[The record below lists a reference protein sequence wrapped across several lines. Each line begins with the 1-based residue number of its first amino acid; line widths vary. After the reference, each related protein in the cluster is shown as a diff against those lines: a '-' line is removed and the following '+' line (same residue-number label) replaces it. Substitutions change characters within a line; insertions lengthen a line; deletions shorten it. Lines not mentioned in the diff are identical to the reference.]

1 MLTIVSNIA
10 VVYDTYCRHWSVICK
25 QHAYNHLHLIFRY
38 PNRALL
44 FLLLDLDLFGKY
56 PCFRLSQIVTLH
68 KKIKQTRNHML
79 NILQITQN
87 LNDCNQYIQQL
98 EEQNKQL
105 HKNLQKTKKDKLTK
119 RYERRMAN
127 SLRPIHDMAHY
138 IESEYLFR
146 HNVIRDLYEFKS
158 QKDGKRWRPIDDRQL
173 NTILNR
179 VQDDGGV
186 LCLKSLVMQRIK
198 STIAVDYHPVKA
210 YLDSIRG
217 TWDGKDRIEELCH
230 RVNNSDYCRRMM
242 HRWLLA
248 MVAQWLGLDARH
260 ANAVMLLLISP
271 RQGLHKSTFLHE
283 LLPEQL
289 SSYYTDDFSLA
300 SKSNAERKLVEFAL
314 VNIDEFDKLPV
325 KKMPNLKTLMQTL
338 RPSFVKAYKTCFNQ
352 LPRIASFAGTS
363 NERQVLTDRTGSRRF
378 LILEPDDVISIDGI
392 YHDQLYAQLLYEIEN
407 GQRYYFTKEEE
418 NEMQA
423 VNQAYYRLDPLEQL
437 FTQFYRKPEA
447 GESYQRFSAS
457 QLMELLRRRNWH
469 TLQQITNT
477 AFSKMLLRLQ
487 IPYEHCHQG
496 RFYHVVPL

>member
-1 MLTIVSNIA
+1 MKIIGIS
-10 VVYDTYCRHWSVICK
+10 
-25 QHAYNHLHLIFRY
+25 
-38 PNRALL
+38 
-44 FLLLDLDLFGKY
+44 
-56 PCFRLSQIVTLH
+56 
-68 KKIKQTRNHML
+68 KKL
-79 NILQITQN
+79 YEC
-87 LNDCNQYIQQL
+87 DQYIQQL
-98 EEQNKQL
+98 ETKNKLL
-105 HKNLQKTKKDKLTK
+105 HENLQLSKQDKQKK
-119 RYERRMAN
+119 YETRMAY
-127 SLRPIHDMAHY
+127 SLRPIREMAEF
-138 IESEYLFR
+138 IKNEYLFR
-146 HNVIRDLYEFKS
+146 HNVIRDLYEFMPRKG
-158 QKDGKRWRPIDDRQL
+158 GKRWRHVDDRQL
-173 NTILNR
+173 NTIMNR
-179 VQDDGGV
+179 VQDDGKV

-198 STIAVDYHPVKA
+198 STIAVDYHPVKD

-217 TWDGKDRIEELCH
+217 TWDGKDRVEELCS
-230 RVNNSDYCRRMM
+230 RINGTDYCRRMT

-325 KKMPNLKTLMQTL
+325 KKMPDLKTLMQTL

-457 QLMELLRRRNWH
+457 QLMEFLRRKDGLVLH
-469 TLQQITNT
+469 AISQTTFI
-477 AFSKMLLRLQ
+477 KMLHRLD
-487 IPYEHCHQG
+487 IPCEHTHYG
-496 RFYHVVPL
+496 NFYRIIPL